1 MKGRRAI
8 PATELRVHLGEAL
21 RALDQEDIVVEKG
34 GVPVAVITRYEGVTD
49 MAAAAAGTA
58 WSKAVVKPAEA
69 GGWARAE
76 AAMERGWSGISAED
90 LVESVRRARAEGTK
104 AEPVTLD
111 EASCEA
117 FDHSTPLVVRVGQVS
132 AVGVPA
138 QSGSKTL

>member
-1 MKGRRAI
+1 
-8 PATELRVHLGEAL
+8 
-21 RALDQEDIVVEKG
+21 
-34 GVPVAVITRYEGVTD
+34 

-111 EASCEA
+111 EDDEE
-117 FDHSTPLVVRVGQVS
+117 DERVGESELRAPKLV
-132 AVGVPA
+132 ADERGEYRA
-138 QSGSKTL
+138 